1 MSALPISISSRY
13 PMHIEVD
20 ANMFGEIFAE
30 LDSAEQVA
38 VFRAMVDHMK
48 PHQTQWDHI
57 SIELELPENMAV
69 RRTLRDVL
77 FPTGEV
83 VEMTDT
89 RAWGATAREIGTG
102 YDMHVTGPTK
112 ADVDLQLFGQAYS
125 AAAWSVRY
133 YRIEAQP

>member
-1 MSALPISISSRY
+1 MRALPISISSRY

-83 VEMTDT
+83 T
-89 RAWGATAREIGTG
+89 
-102 YDMHVTGPTK
+102 P
-112 ADVDLQLFGQAYS
+112 
-125 AAAWSVRY
+125 
-133 YRIEAQP
+133 